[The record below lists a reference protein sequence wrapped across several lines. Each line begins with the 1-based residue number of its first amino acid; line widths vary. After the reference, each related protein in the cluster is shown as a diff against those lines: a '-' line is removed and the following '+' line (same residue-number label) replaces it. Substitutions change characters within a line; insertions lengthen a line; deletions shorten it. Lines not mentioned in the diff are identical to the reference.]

1 MSYLYGGTIV
11 RVNLST
17 GKIEKQPT
25 AAYADKWLGGRG
37 FNTRILYKELQPHV
51 DALSPDNILIFSVGP
66 LTGSMFPG
74 SGRVEV
80 AAKSPVTGIQGMS
93 NMGGYWGP
101 ELKYAGYDSIV
112 IKGKASKPVYISIN
126 NDNIEV
132 KDASH
137 IWGMDTYITQ
147 DAIQAELGDPEIEVV
162 CIGPGGENGVAY
174 GSVQTRMGN
183 AAGRTGMGTVMG
195 SKNLKAIAARGTKGV
210 SVADPDRFLEICL
223 KAMEEQKPLINNART
238 VDMAEN
244 TPPSTWAVVLGNYES
259 NVWDKQKDL
268 VGGHKP
274 FWESHKNRQG
284 EGRTGCFNCQVRC
297 MDYFEEKDLGPLV
310 ASCNIYG
317 SATWVIKNADIQTW
331 YAVAA
336 KCHRLGIDVLSAT
349 RMIAWASELYEKG
362 IISLADTGGIPLE
375 WGNRESL
382 IKVLD
387 LIARNE
393 GFGAVLAAKAEEA
406 AAKLGPD
413 VEPVLNL
420 KGAPLGE
427 TNLMNFRARALGAAV
442 NPRGTDEYRAR
453 AGSFDN
459 LGTGAGS
466 RLTAMASPDSWEARA
481 AMTIVDKAVAQKRE
495 KEGASAQIS
504 QFDCESRGELAALA
518 NRIISVTDS
527 VGQCKWNTVFLN
539 VGIGIDLQA
548 AALSAGMGREIK
560 ADDLID
566 TASRIA
572 AQERAFAVREG
583 LTREQ
588 DTLPKKLINYRMQ
601 GTWPEDK
608 VDPEDLERMKNE
620 YYAAMAW
627 DMESGVPSRE
637 TLDALSLSDVASDLE
652 KMGKL
657 PNLER
662 SEPNGELKI

>member
-1 MSYLYGGTIV
+1 MTYLYGGTIL
-11 RVNLST
+11 RVDLST
-17 GKIEKQPT
+17 GIIEKQPT
-25 AAYADKWLGGRG
+25 AVYADKWLGGRG
-37 FNTRILYKELQPHV
+37 FNTRILYKELQPGI

-101 ELKYAGYDSIV
+101 ELKYAGYDSII
-112 IKGKASKPVYISIN
+112 IKGRAPKPIYISID
-126 NDNIEV
+126 NDRVEI

-137 IWGMDTYITQ
+137 IWGMDTYKTQ
-147 DAIQAELGDPEIEVV
+147 DALQEELGDPEIEVV

-195 SKNLKAIAARGTKGV
+195 SKNLKAIAARGTRGV

-223 KAMEEQKPLINNART
+223 KAMEEQKPLIDNART

-244 TPPSTWAVVLGNYES
+244 TPPSKWAVVLGNYES

-268 VGGHKP
+268 KGGHKP
-274 FWESHKNRQG
+274 FWENHKNRQG

-297 MDYFEEKDLGPLV
+297 MDYFEENELGPLV

-375 WGNRESL
+375 WGNRETL
-382 IKVLD
+382 VKVLD

-393 GFGAVLAAKAEEA
+393 GFGAVLAARAEEA

-413 VEPVLNL
+413 VDPVLNV
-420 KGAPLGE
+420 KGSPLGE

-466 RLTAMASPDSWEARA
+466 KLTAMASPDSWEANK
-481 AMTIVDKAVAQKRE
+481 AMAIVEKAVAQKRE
-495 KEGASAQIS
+495 KEGDSAQIT

-518 NRIISVTDS
+518 NRIITVTDS

-539 VGIGIDLQA
+539 VGIGIELQA
-548 AALSAGMGREIK
+548 AALSAGLGREIK
-560 ADDLID
+560 VDNLID
-566 TASRIA
+566 MASRIA
-572 AQERAFAVREG
+572 TQERAFAVREG

-588 DTLPKKLINYRMQ
+588 DTLPKKLINYRMP

-608 VDPEDLERMKNE
+608 VNPKDLERMKNE

-627 DMESGVPSRE
+627 DMKSGVPTRE
-637 TLDALSLSDVASDLE
+637 TLEAMGLSDVASDLA

-657 PNLER
+657 PINED
-662 SEPNGELKI
+662 

>member
-1 MSYLYGGTIV
+1 
-11 RVNLST
+11 
-17 GKIEKQPT
+17 
-25 AAYADKWLGGRG
+25 
-37 FNTRILYKELQPHV
+37 
-51 DALSPDNILIFSVGP
+51 
-66 LTGSMFPG
+66 
-74 SGRVEV
+74 
-80 AAKSPVTGIQGMS
+80 
-93 NMGGYWGP
+93 
-101 ELKYAGYDSIV
+101 
-112 IKGKASKPVYISIN
+112 
-126 NDNIEV
+126 
-132 KDASH
+132 
-137 IWGMDTYITQ
+137 
-147 DAIQAELGDPEIEVV
+147 
-162 CIGPGGENGVAY
+162 
-174 GSVQTRMGN
+174 
-183 AAGRTGMGTVMG
+183 
-195 SKNLKAIAARGTKGV
+195 
-210 SVADPDRFLEICL
+210 
-223 KAMEEQKPLINNART
+223 MEEQKPLMDNART

-244 TPPSTWAVVLGNYES
+244 KPPSTWAVVLGNYES

-297 MDYFEEKDLGPLV
+297 LDYFEEKDLGPLV

-336 KCHRLGIDVLSAT
+336 KCHRLGVDVLSAT

-375 WGNRESL
+375 WGNREAL
-382 IKVLD
+382 VKVLD

-393 GFGAVLAAKAEEA
+393 GFGAVLAARAEEA

-413 VEPVLNL
+413 VDPVLNV

-466 RLTAMASPDSWEARA
+466 KLTAMASPDSWEAKA

-539 VGIGIDLQA
+539 VGIGIELQA

-560 ADDLID
+560 ADDLIV

-572 AQERAFAVREG
+572 TQERAFAVREG

-588 DTLPKKLINYRMQ
+588 DTLPKKLINYQMP

-627 DMESGVPSRE
+627 DIKSGVPTRK
-637 TLDALSLSDVASDLE
+637 TLEAMDLSDVASDLE

-657 PNLER
+657 PNQER
-662 SEPNGELKI
+662 SE

>member
-1 MSYLYGGTIV
+1 MTYLYGGTIL
-11 RVNLST
+11 RVDLST

-37 FNTRILYKELQPHV
+37 FNTRILYKELQPHI

-101 ELKYAGYDSIV
+101 ELKYAGYDSII
-112 IKGKASKPVYISIN
+112 IKGKSSKPVYISIN

-137 IWGMDTYITQ
+137 IWGMDTYKTQ
-147 DAIQAELGDPEIEVV
+147 DAIQSELGDPEIEVV

-195 SKNLKAIAARGTKGV
+195 SKNLKAIAARGTRGV

-223 KAMEEQKPLINNART
+223 KAMEEQKPLIDNART

-375 WGNRESL
+375 WGNREAL
-382 IKVLD
+382 VKVLD

-393 GFGAVLAAKAEEA
+393 GFGAVLAARAEEA

-413 VEPVLNL
+413 VDPVLNV

-466 RLTAMASPDSWEARA
+466 KLTAMASPDSWEAKA

-495 KEGASAQIS
+495 KEGESAQIT

-539 VGIGIDLQA
+539 VGIGIELQA

-572 AQERAFAVREG
+572 TQERAFAVREG

-588 DTLPKKLINYRMQ
+588 DTLPKKLINYRMP

-627 DMESGVPSRE
+627 DMESGVPVRE
-637 TLDALSLSDVASDLE
+637 TLEAMGLSDVASDLE

-657 PNLER
+657 PINE
-662 SEPNGELKI
+662 N

>member
-11 RVNLST
+11 RVDLST

-25 AAYADKWLGGRG
+25 AAYAEKWLGGRG
-37 FNTRILYKELQPHV
+37 FNTRILYKELQPQI

-126 NDNIEV
+126 NENIEV

-223 KAMEEQKPLINNART
+223 KAMEEQKPLIDNART

-297 MDYFEEKDLGPLV
+297 MDYFEEMDLGPLV

-466 RLTAMASPDSWEARA
+466 RLTAMASPESWEAKA
-481 AMTIVDKAVAQKRE
+481 AMAIVQKAVAQKRE
-495 KEGASAQIS
+495 KEGASAQIT

-588 DTLPKKLINYRMQ
+588 DTLPKKLINYRMP

-627 DMESGVPSRE
+627 DMESGVPTRE

-662 SEPNGELKI
+662 SEPNGKLLI

>member
-1 MSYLYGGTIV
+1 MTYLYGGTIL
-11 RVNLST
+11 RVDLST

-37 FNTRILYKELQPHV
+37 FNTRILYKELQPHI

-101 ELKYAGYDSIV
+101 ELKYAGYDSII
-112 IKGKASKPVYISIN
+112 IKGKSSKPVYISIN

-137 IWGMDTYITQ
+137 IWGMDTYKTQ
-147 DAIQAELGDPEIEVV
+147 DAIQSELGDPEIEVV

-195 SKNLKAIAARGTKGV
+195 SKNLKAIAARGTRGV

-223 KAMEEQKPLINNART
+223 KAMEEQKPLIDNART

-375 WGNRESL
+375 WGNREAL
-382 IKVLD
+382 VQVLD

-393 GFGAVLAAKAEEA
+393 GFGAVLAARAEEA

-413 VEPVLNL
+413 VDPVLNV

-466 RLTAMASPDSWEARA
+466 KLTAMASPDSWEAKA

-495 KEGASAQIS
+495 KEGESAQIT

-539 VGIGIDLQA
+539 VGIGIELQA

-572 AQERAFAVREG
+572 TQERAFAVREG

-588 DTLPKKLINYRMQ
+588 DTLPKKLINYRMP

-627 DMESGVPSRE
+627 DMESGVPVRE
-637 TLDALSLSDVASDLE
+637 TLEAMGLSDVASDLE

-657 PNLER
+657 PINE
-662 SEPNGELKI
+662 N

>member
-1 MSYLYGGTIV
+1 LG
-11 RVNLST
+11 LL
-17 GKIEKQPT
+17 GKILEVDLTGEKWKFKEFPETVGQN
-25 AAYADKWLGGRG
+25 YLGGRG
-37 FNTRILYKELQPHV
+37 LNVKHLYESVLPGTDPYGPNNILTLSCGGLTGTGSPVSSRLHIN
-51 DALSPDNILIFSVGP
+51 ALSP
-66 LTGSMFPG
+66 LTGILG
-74 SGRVEV
+74 SSNIGGGFGTGLRSCGIQQLIIGGRASRPVYLWIDGDSIEIRN
-80 AAKSPVTGIQGMS
+80 AKSL
-93 NMGGYWGP
+93 WG
-101 ELKYAGYDSIV
+101 
-112 IKGKASKPVYISIN
+112 
-126 NDNIEV
+126 
-132 KDASH
+132 KDT
-137 IWGMDTYITQ
+137 WETQ
-147 DAIQAELGDPEIEVV
+147 DQLKTKLGSEKLRILA
-162 CIGPGGENGVAY
+162 IGPGGENGC
-174 GSVQTRMGN
+174 GFGCIITDRDH

-195 SKNLKAIAARGTKGV
+195 SKNLKAIAVRGTKGV
-210 SVADPDRFLEICL
+210 SVAEPDRFLEICL
-223 KAMEEQKPLINNART
+223 KAMEDQKPLIDNART

-375 WGNRESL
+375 WGNREAL
-382 IKVLD
+382 VKVLD

-393 GFGAVLAAKAEEA
+393 GFGAVLAARAEEA

-413 VEPVLNL
+413 VDPVLNV

-466 RLTAMASPDSWEARA
+466 KLTAMASPDSWEAKA

-495 KEGASAQIS
+495 KEGESAQIT

-539 VGIGIDLQA
+539 VGIGIELQA

-560 ADDLID
+560 ADNLID

-572 AQERAFAVREG
+572 TQERAFAVREG

-588 DTLPKKLINYRMQ
+588 DTLPKKLINYRMP

-627 DMESGVPSRE
+627 DMESGVPVRE
-637 TLDALSLSDVASDLE
+637 TLEAMGLSDVASDLD

-657 PNLER
+657 PINE
-662 SEPNGELKI
+662 N

>member
-1 MSYLYGGTIV
+1 MTYLYGGTIV
-11 RVNLST
+11 RVDLST

-37 FNTRILYKELQPHV
+37 FNTRILYKELQPHI

-101 ELKYAGYDSIV
+101 ELKYAGYDSII

-137 IWGMDTYITQ
+137 IWGMDTYKTQ
-147 DAIQAELGDPEIEVV
+147 DALQEELGDPEIEVV

-223 KAMEEQKPLINNART
+223 KAMEEQKPLIDNART

-244 TPPSTWAVVLGNYES
+244 TPPGTWAVVLGNYES

-268 VGGHKP
+268 AGGHKP

-382 IKVLD
+382 VKLLD

-393 GFGAVLAAKAEEA
+393 GFGAVLAARAEEA

-413 VEPVLNL
+413 VDPVLNV

-466 RLTAMASPDSWEARA
+466 KLTAMASPDSWEAKA
-481 AMTIVDKAVAQKRE
+481 AMTIVERAVAQKRE
-495 KEGASAQIS
+495 KEGESAQIT

-539 VGIGIDLQA
+539 VGIGIELQA

-572 AQERAFAVREG
+572 TQERAFAVREG

-588 DTLPKKLINYRMQ
+588 DTLPKKLINYRMP

-608 VDPEDLERMKNE
+608 IDPEDLERMKNE
-620 YYAAMAW
+620 YYVAMAW
-627 DMESGVPSRE
+627 DMKSGVPTRE
-637 TLDALSLSDVASDLE
+637 TLEALGLSDVASDLE

-657 PNLER
+657 PINE
-662 SEPNGELKI
+662 K

>member
-1 MSYLYGGTIV
+1 MTYLYGGTIL
-11 RVNLST
+11 RVDLST

-37 FNTRILYKELQPHV
+37 FNTRILYKELQPHI

-101 ELKYAGYDSIV
+101 ELKYAGYDSII
-112 IKGKASKPVYISIN
+112 IKGKSSKPVYISIN

-137 IWGMDTYITQ
+137 IWGMDTYKTQ
-147 DAIQAELGDPEIEVV
+147 DAIQSELGDPEIEVV

-195 SKNLKAIAARGTKGV
+195 SKNLKAIAARGTRGV

-223 KAMEEQKPLINNART
+223 KAMEEQKPLIDNART

-268 VGGHKP
+268 KGGHKP

-375 WGNRESL
+375 WGNREAL
-382 IKVLD
+382 VKVLD

-393 GFGAVLAAKAEEA
+393 GFGAVLAARAEEA

-413 VEPVLNL
+413 VDPVLNV

-466 RLTAMASPDSWEARA
+466 KLTAMASPDSWEAKA

-495 KEGASAQIS
+495 KEGESAQIT

-539 VGIGIDLQA
+539 VGIGIELQA

-572 AQERAFAVREG
+572 TQERAFAVREG

-588 DTLPKKLINYRMQ
+588 DTLPKKLINYRMP

-627 DMESGVPSRE
+627 DMESGVPVRE
-637 TLDALSLSDVASDLE
+637 TLEAMGLSDVASDLE

-657 PNLER
+657 PINE
-662 SEPNGELKI
+662 N